1 MSQKCNRDC
10 KADATDETQDIT
22 NDDKLFEGAHVSEYH
37 VPKMDCPSEESMIR
51 MALDSLEPSVILEF
65 DTHKRIVR
73 VFHHLELRDMV
84 EDRITS
90 LGLGARLEST
100 NAVDSEIIH
109 KARLT
114 AQNEEAEE
122 AGILKM
128 LLAINAVMFIT
139 ELVIGWWAQ
148 STGLIADSLDMF
160 ADAAVYGVALYAVGH
175 GVRKKLRAAHISGW
189 LQIILA
195 LGVLTEVVRRLV
207 QGSEPESN
215 LMMVFGLIALVANV
229 WCLILI
235 AKKRNGGA
243 HMRASWIFSA
253 NDVIANAGV
262 IIAGGLVAWTGSQY
276 PDLIIGFIIG
286 LIVLVGGIRILK
298 IKS

>member
-73 VFHHLELRDMV
+73 VLHHLELRDMV

-148 STGLIADSLDMF
+148 STGLIADSFD
-160 ADAAVYGVALYAVGH
+160 
-175 GVRKKLRAAHISGW
+175 
-189 LQIILA
+189 LQY
-195 LGVLTEVVRRLV
+195 T
-207 QGSEPESN
+207 N
-215 LMMVFGLIALVANV
+215 TAN
-229 WCLILI
+229 
-235 AKKRNGGA
+235 
-243 HMRASWIFSA
+243 
-253 NDVIANAGV
+253 
-262 IIAGGLVAWTGSQY
+262 
-276 PDLIIGFIIG
+276 
-286 LIVLVGGIRILK
+286 
-298 IKS
+298 